1 MAKTLNILK
10 AGSSIPFADNGLK
23 LSKSIKISEIEYHE
37 DFKSLFTI
45 DENLLKRI
53 TDSMLENKYDN
64 SQPIHIWV
72 YTDKTGITHLYIID
86 GHTRLKAAEQA
97 GFETVPY
104 YEHKFESFEEAYK
117 YVLGLQVNRRNLDG
131 GELLRNISKL
141 YGTDFIQNTEGKK
154 SEAIAEILGKSDR
167 TVEKG
172 LYVIENADEETLAK
186 IDSGETTVNKAYK
199 QIKSKEKEQDQI
211 SEENKKVEPN
221 FDSFAEIE
229 ELSDSLEDNSGNPR
243 PVIIGYEELKSDRLS
258 PEEDSKRTTER
269 RESYLLGLSDGFYKA
284 LVFAC
289 SEIAKGKT
297 PEEVYTDERVSD
309 LSPSVIEKFE
319 LPNDAEEI
327 VGRW

>member
-10 AGSSIPFADNGLK
+10 AGSSVPFADSGLK
-23 LSKSIKISEIEYHE
+23 LSKSIKISEMEYHE
-37 DFKSLFTI
+37 DFKSLFAI

-72 YTDKTGITHLYIID
+72 YTDETGITHLYIID

-117 YVLGLQVNRRNLDG
+117 YVLSLQVNRRNLEG

-141 YGTDFIQNTEGKK
+141 YGTEFIQNTEGKK
-154 SEAIAEILGKSDR
+154 SEAIAGILGVSDR

-172 LYVIENADEETLAK
+172 LYVNENADEETLEK
-186 IDSGETTVNKAYK
+186 IESGELSVNKAYK
-199 QIKSKEKEQDQI
+199 QTKAKEKKQEQS
-211 SEENKKVEPN
+211 SEVCEDI
-221 FDSFAEIE
+221 DSFDGIE
-229 ELSDSLEDNSGNPR
+229 DISDSLDDNSGNPR
-243 PVIIGYEELKSDRLS
+243 GLNFNHSDGIERPNNKLS
-258 PEEDSKRTTER
+258 PEEDSERTRER
-269 RESYLLGLSDGFYKA
+269 KQAYLQGLSEGFYKA
-284 LVFAC
+284 LVYAC
-289 SEIAKGKT
+289 AEIAKGRT
-297 PEEVYTDERVSD
+297 PEQVYKDGRVSD

-319 LPNDAEEI
+319 LPEDAEDI

>member
-10 AGSSIPFADNGLK
+10 AGSSVPFADNGLK
-23 LSKSIKISEIEYHE
+23 LSKSIKISEIEYHD

-72 YTDKTGITHLYIID
+72 YTDETGITHLYIID

-172 LYVIENADEETLAK
+172 MYVIENADEETLEK
-186 IDSGETTVNKAYK
+186 IDSGELSVNKAYK
-199 QIKSKEKEQDQI
+199 QTKAKEKKQEQS
-211 SEENKKVEPN
+211 SEVAEDI
-221 FDSFAEIE
+221 DSIDGIE
-229 ELSDSLEDNSGNPR
+229 DISDSLDDNSGNPR
-243 PVIIGYEELKSDRLS
+243 GLNFNNYDGIERPDYKLS
-258 PEEDSKRTTER
+258 PEEDDERTRER
-269 RESYLLGLSDGFYKA
+269 RSAYLQGLSDGFYKA

-289 SEIAKGKT
+289 AEISKGRS
-297 PEEVYTDERVSD
+297 PEEVYKDERVSD

-319 LPNDAEEI
+319 LPEDAEDI

>member
-10 AGSSIPFADNGLK
+10 AGSSVPFADNGLK

-37 DFKSLFTI
+37 DFKSLFAI

-72 YTDKTGITHLYIID
+72 YTDETGITHLYIID

-117 YVLGLQVNRRNLDG
+117 YVLSLQVNRRNLEG

-141 YGTDFIQNTEGKK
+141 YGTEFIQNTEGKK
-154 SEAIAEILGKSDR
+154 SEAIAGILGVSDR

-172 LYVIENADEETLAK
+172 LYVNENADEETLEK
-186 IDSGETTVNKAYK
+186 IESGELSVNKAYK
-199 QIKSKEKEQDQI
+199 QTKAKEKKQEQS
-211 SEENKKVEPN
+211 SEVCEDI
-221 FDSFAEIE
+221 DSFDGIE
-229 ELSDSLEDNSGNPR
+229 DISDSLDDNSGNPR
-243 PVIIGYEELKSDRLS
+243 GLNFNHSDGIERPNNKLS
-258 PEEDSKRTTER
+258 PEEDSERTRER
-269 RESYLLGLSDGFYKA
+269 KQAYLQGLSEGFYKA
-284 LVFAC
+284 LVYAC
-289 SEIAKGKT
+289 AEIAKGRT
-297 PEEVYTDERVSD
+297 PEQVYKDGRVSD

-319 LPNDAEEI
+319 LPEDAEDI

>member
-10 AGSSIPFADNGLK
+10 AGNSVPFADNGLK

-37 DFKSLFTI
+37 DFKSLFSI

-64 SQPIHIWV
+64 SQPIHIWF
-72 YTDKTGITHLYIID
+72 YQGHKYIID
-86 GHTRLKAAEQA
+86 GHTRLKASALA
-97 GFETVPY
+97 GFETVPF
-104 YEHKFESFEEAYK
+104 YEHNFESFEDAYK

-186 IDSGETTVNKAYK
+186 IDSGELSVNKAYK
-199 QIKSKEKEQDQI
+199 QAKNKEKQQEQLSSNTDLDG
-211 SEENKKVEPN
+211 N
-221 FDSFAEIE
+221 DD
-229 ELSDSLEDNSGNPR
+229 ELSDCIEDNSGIPR
-243 PVIIGYEELKSDRLS
+243 GLNFNHSDGIERPTNKLT
-258 PEEDSKRTTER
+258 PEEDSERTRER
-269 RESYLLGLSDGFYKA
+269 RQAYLNGFSDGFYKA

-297 PEEVYTDERVSD
+297 PKEVYTDERVSD
-309 LSPSVIEKFE
+309 LSPSVIDKFE
-319 LPNDAEEI
+319 LPEDAEDF
-327 VGRW
+327 VCRW